1 MTARNGR
8 VRIPG
13 LFDGAVR
20 GLTQSGLPNSPLH
33 CSIIFGMDRMEEFS
47 VHRISFGLKALAFVL
62 SLVLLGACT
71 SVPVEEREARR
82 AEVDREAEETI
93 ALLTGKDPE
102 FAEALEQSAGYFTA
116 RISSATLAVVGGGK
130 GIGVLVDKRTGDRI
144 YMDIKR
150 LEFGMGLGARGY
162 RLLLLAE
169 EEEVFESMR
178 DSRFYRGLAS
188 DVSAGTKGG
197 TGGYLR
203 GGLRSFIVSEKGALI
218 AATARVAKI
227 SVNSDLTDTG
237 VSEVGVPNTGFGIE
251 DGREQVSQRTWEYS
265 LPFMAQKVIDMGY
278 DLPLPY
284 GVKLLYSDIEQD
296 QILEELQVGF
306 SGGEKEPFEWVAFE
320 NAISIS
326 ETWQAIG
333 DAWVLP
339 FLNLFAFIGDVEGDV
354 ILDVFL
360 EGNGLLEQKGID
372 CTRPGNLV
380 ICRALQDQIIKL
392 PVESVFSGTNYG
404 VGFNLAGGW
413 KGFFFTLPV
422 SFSWVDMDTT
432 DVEGGS
438 IISAS
443 PRAGYLLKMGN
454 YGNLGLFVGASYL
467 DSDLTA
473 HGSLAVPETDGT
485 IDYTVDQ
492 SNSDKWNGVVGANW
506 DITRRWSLMVEYNG
520 FFGSRESIFASVG
533 WRF

>member
-1 MTARNGR
+1 MRLDNR
-8 VRIPG
+8 CRILLG
-13 LFDGAVR
+13 LR
-20 GLTQSGLPNSPLH
+20 GL
-33 CSIIFGMDRMEEFS
+33 
-47 VHRISFGLKALAFVL
+47 VFVL
-62 SLVLLGACT
+62 FLALLGGCT
-71 SVPVEEREARR
+71 SIPVEEREDRR
-82 AEVDREAEETI
+82 AQIDRDAEETI
-93 ALLTGKDPE
+93 ALLMEQDPE
-102 FAEALEQSAGYFTA
+102 FAGALEDSAGYFTSL
-116 RISSATLAVVGGGK
+116 ISSATVAVVGRGH
-130 GIGVLVDKRTGDRI
+130 GIGVLVDRHTGDRT
-144 YMDIKR
+144 YLNFKR
-150 LEFGMGLGARGY
+150 TDLGVGLAMQKY
-162 RLLLLAE
+162 RVLVLAE
-169 EEEVFESMR
+169 DTEAVENIRNGNRLS
-178 DSRFYRGLAS
+178 GLAA
-188 DVSAGTKGG
+188 DVSAAEKGG
-197 TGGYLR
+197 RGVYDRAGYR
-203 GGLRSFIVSEKGALI
+203 VFTISESGASV
-218 AATARVAKI
+218 AVTARLAKI
-227 SVNSDLTDTG
+227 SVNTDLTDTG
-237 VSEVGVPNTGFGIE
+237 ISEVGIPNIGFGIE
-251 DGREQVSQRTWEYS
+251 DGSEPVEQRTWDHK
-265 LPFMAQKVIDMGY
+265 LPFMAQKVIDLGY

-284 GVKLLYSDIEQD
+284 GLKVLYSDIEQD

-339 FLNLFAFIGDVEGDV
+339 FLNVFAFIGDLKGDV

-380 ICRALQDQIIKL
+380 ICRALQDQIIEL

-413 KGFFFTLPV
+413 KGFFFTVPV

-432 DVEGGS
+432 EVEGGA

-473 HGSLAVPETDGT
+473 HGSLAIPETDET
-485 IDYTVDQ
+485 IDYIVDQ
-492 SNSDKWNGVVGANW
+492 SNTDKWNGVLGANW
-506 DITRRWSLMVEYNG
+506 DITRRWSVLVEYNG
-520 FFGSRESIFASVG
+520 FFGSRDSIFAAVG

>member
-1 MTARNGR
+1 
-8 VRIPG
+8 
-13 LFDGAVR
+13 
-20 GLTQSGLPNSPLH
+20 
-33 CSIIFGMDRMEEFS
+33 MDTDMNKFL
-47 VHRISFGLKALAFVL
+47 VFVL
-62 SLVLLGACT
+62 CLGLLGACT
-71 SVPVEEREARR
+71 SIPVEEREARR
-82 AEVDREAEETI
+82 AEIDRDAEETI
-93 ALLTGKDPE
+93 AQLIQNDPE
-102 FAEALEQSAGYFTA
+102 FAGALEQSAGYFTS
-116 RISSATLAVVGGGK
+116 RISAATIAVVGRGY
-130 GIGVLVDKRTGDRI
+130 GIGVLVDRHTGDRN
-144 YMDIKR
+144 YLNFKLTDVGVGLAVEKYRFLVLAEDAEALQAMRSTKR
-150 LEFGMGLGARGY
+150 LGGLVADMSAGEKGGKARSGLAGY
-162 RLLLLAE
+162 RM
-169 EEEVFESMR
+169 FTI
-178 DSRFYRGLAS
+178 S
-188 DVSAGTKGG
+188 D
-197 TGGYLR
+197 
-203 GGLRSFIVSEKGALI
+203 KGASVV
-218 AATARVAKI
+218 ATARMAKI
-227 SVNSDLTDTG
+227 SVNTDLTDTG
-237 VSEVGVPNTGFGIE
+237 ISEVGLPNIGFGIE
-251 DGREQVSQRTWEYS
+251 DGREPVEQRTWEHK

-284 GVKLLYSDIEQD
+284 GVKVLYSDIEQD
-296 QILEELQVGF
+296 QILEGLQVGF

-372 CTRPGNLV
+372 CTKPGNLV

-404 VGFNLAGGW
+404 VGFNMAAGW

-432 DVEGGS
+432 DVEGGP

-473 HGSLAVPETDGT
+473 HGSLAVPETDVT

-492 SNSDKWNGVVGANW
+492 SNTDKWNGVVGANW

-520 FFGSRESIFASVG
+520 FFGSRDSIFAAVG

>member
-1 MTARNGR
+1 MRPDNGC
-8 VRIPG
+8 RIS
-13 LFDGAVR
+13 
-20 GLTQSGLPNSPLH
+20 SGL
-33 CSIIFGMDRMEEFS
+33 R
-47 VHRISFGLKALAFVL
+47 ALASVL
-62 SLVLLGACT
+62 YLALLGGCT
-71 SVPVEEREARR
+71 SIPIDERADRR
-82 AEVDREAEETI
+82 AEIDRDAEETI
-93 ALLTGKDPE
+93 ALLMEKNPE
-102 FAEALEQSAGYFTA
+102 FAEALEQSAGYFTSV
-116 RISSATLAVVGGGK
+116 ISSATVAVVGRGY
-130 GIGVLVDKRTGDRI
+130 GIGLLVDKHTGNRTYLNFKRTDLGAGLAMQKYRVLMLAEDSEAVEDLRSG
-144 YMDIKR
+144 KR
-150 LEFGMGLGARGY
+150 LGGLVADMSAGEKGGRGVYNRAGY
-162 RLLLLAE
+162 R
-169 EEEVFESMR
+169 VFTISES
-178 DSRFYRGLAS
+178 GAS
-188 DVSAGTKGG
+188 V
-197 TGGYLR
+197 
-203 GGLRSFIVSEKGALI
+203 
-218 AATARVAKI
+218 AAVARMAKV
-227 SVNSDLTDTG
+227 SVNADLTDTG
-237 VSEVGVPNTGFGIE
+237 LSEVGIPNIGYGIE
-251 DGREQVSQRTWEYS
+251 DSRVPVEQRTWEHK

-284 GVKLLYSDIEQD
+284 GLKVLYSDIEQD
-296 QILEELQVGF
+296 QILESLQVGF
-306 SGGEKEPFEWVAFE
+306 SGGEKELFEWVAFE
-320 NAISIS
+320 NSISIS

-392 PVESVFSGTNYG
+392 PVESVFTGMNYG
-404 VGFNLAGGW
+404 VGFNMAAGW

-454 YGNLGLFVGASYL
+454 YGNLGLYVGASYL

-473 HGSLAVPETDGT
+473 HGSLAVPETDVT

-492 SNSDKWNGVVGANW
+492 SNTDKWNGVVGANW

-520 FFGSRESIFASVG
+520 FFGSRDSIFASVG

>member
-1 MTARNGR
+1 MRSKR
-8 VRIPG
+8 LMPV
-13 LFDGAVR
+13 
-20 GLTQSGLPNSPLH
+20 
-33 CSIIFGMDRMEEFS
+33 
-47 VHRISFGLKALAFVL
+47 SFGLKALLIIVCLA
-62 SLVLLGACT
+62 LLGACT

-82 AEVDREAEETI
+82 AEIDREAEETI
-93 ALLTGKDPE
+93 AMLIERDPE
-102 FAEALEQSAGYFTA
+102 FTAALEQSAGYFTSV
-116 RISSATLAVVGGGK
+116 ISSATVAVVGGGY
-130 GIGVLVDKRTGDRI
+130 GIGVLVDKQTGNRT
-144 YMDIKR
+144 YLNFKR
-150 LEFGMGLGARGY
+150 TDLGAGLAMQKYRFLVLAEDGEALETICSGKYLGSLVADISAGEKGGRGAYNRAGY
-162 RLLLLAE
+162 R
-169 EEEVFESMR
+169 VFTISES
-178 DSRFYRGLAS
+178 GAS
-188 DVSAGTKGG
+188 
-197 TGGYLR
+197 
-203 GGLRSFIVSEKGALI
+203 I
-218 AATARVAKI
+218 AATARLTKI
-227 SVNSDLTDTG
+227 SVNTVLTDSG
-237 VSEVGVPNTGFGIE
+237 ISEVGVPNIGYGIE
-251 DGREQVSQRTWEYS
+251 DSRIPVEQRTWDHK
-265 LPFMAQKVIDMGY
+265 LPFMAQKVINMGY

-284 GVKLLYSDIEQD
+284 GLKVLYSDIEQD
-296 QILEELQVGF
+296 QVLESLQVGF

-320 NAISIS
+320 NAISLS

-339 FLNLFAFIGDVEGDV
+339 FLNLFAFIGDVKGDV
-354 ILDVFL
+354 TLDVLL

-473 HGSLAVPETDGT
+473 YGSLAVPETDVT

-506 DITRRWSLMVEYNG
+506 DITRRWSVMVEYDG
-520 FFGSRESIFASVG
+520 FFGSRDSIFASVG

>member
-1 MTARNGR
+1 MRSKR
-8 VRIPG
+8 LMPV
-13 LFDGAVR
+13 
-20 GLTQSGLPNSPLH
+20 
-33 CSIIFGMDRMEEFS
+33 
-47 VHRISFGLKALAFVL
+47 SFGLKALLIIVCLA
-62 SLVLLGACT
+62 LLGACT

-82 AEVDREAEETI
+82 AEIDGEAEETI
-93 ALLTGKDPE
+93 ALLIGRDPE
-102 FAEALEQSAGYFTA
+102 FTAALDQSAGYFTSV
-116 RISSATLAVVGGGK
+116 ISSATVAVVGGGY
-130 GIGVLVDKRTGDRI
+130 GIGVLVDKQTGNRTYLNFKRADLGAGLAMQKYRFLVLAEDGEALETIRSG
-144 YMDIKR
+144 KR
-150 LEFGMGLGARGY
+150 LGSLVADISAGEKGGRGAYNRAGY
-162 RLLLLAE
+162 R
-169 EEEVFESMR
+169 VFTISES
-178 DSRFYRGLAS
+178 GAS
-188 DVSAGTKGG
+188 
-197 TGGYLR
+197 
-203 GGLRSFIVSEKGALI
+203 I
-218 AATARVAKI
+218 AATARLTKI
-227 SVNSDLTDTG
+227 SVNTELTDTG
-237 VSEVGVPNTGFGIE
+237 ISEVGVPNIGYGTE
-251 DGREQVSQRTWEYS
+251 DGHLPVEQRTWDHK
-265 LPFMAQKVIDMGY
+265 LPFMAQKVINMGY

-284 GVKLLYSDIEQD
+284 GLKVLYSDIEQD
-296 QILEELQVGF
+296 QVLESLQVGF

-320 NAISIS
+320 NAISLS

-339 FLNLFAFIGDVEGDV
+339 FLNLFAFIGDVKGDV
-354 ILDVFL
+354 TLDVLL

-372 CTRPGNLV
+372 CTRPANLV

-392 PVESVFSGTNYG
+392 PVESVFSSTNYG

-473 HGSLAVPETDGT
+473 YGSLAVPEPDVT

-506 DITRRWSLMVEYNG
+506 DITRRWSVMVEYDG
-520 FFGSRESIFASVG
+520 FFGSRDSIFASVG

>member
-1 MTARNGR
+1 MMHLA
-8 VRIPG
+8 P
-13 LFDGAVR
+13 
-20 GLTQSGLPNSPLH
+20 
-33 CSIIFGMDRMEEFS
+33 
-47 VHRISFGLKALAFVL
+47 VHRDALGLKALAFL
-62 SLVLLGACT
+62 CLILLGACT
-71 SVPVEEREARR
+71 SIPIEEREARR
-82 AEVDREAEETI
+82 AEIDREAEETI
-93 ALLTGKDPE
+93 AMLMEADPG
-102 FAEALEQSAGYFTA
+102 FAESLEQSAGYFTS
-116 RISSATLAVVGGGK
+116 RISSATLAVAGGGK
-130 GIGVLVDKRTGDRI
+130 GIGVLVDNQTGERI
-144 YMDIKR
+144 YMNVKR

-162 RLLLLAE
+162 RVLLLAE
-169 EEEVFESMR
+169 DDQVLQSMR
-178 DSRFYRGLAS
+178 DTRYFSALAS
-188 DVSAGTKGG
+188 DASVGEKGG
-197 TGGYLR
+197 TGIYIR
-203 GGLRSFIVSEKGALI
+203 GGLRAFIVSEKGALI
-218 AATARVAKI
+218 AATVRVAKV

-237 VSEVGVPNTGFGIE
+237 VSEVGLPNTGFGIE
-251 DGREQVSQRTWEYS
+251 DGREPAEHRIWDHK

-284 GVKLLYSDIEQD
+284 GLKVLYSDIEQD
-296 QILEELQVGF
+296 QILEGLQVGF
-306 SGGEKEPFEWVAFE
+306 SGGEKEPFEWVAFK

-339 FLNLFAFIGDVEGDV
+339 FLNLFAFIGDVKGDV

-372 CTRPGNLV
+372 CSRPGNLV

-392 PVESVFSGTNYG
+392 PVESVFTGLNYG

-422 SFSWVDMDTT
+422 SFSWADMDTT

-443 PRAGYLLKMGN
+443 PRAGYLVKMGN

-467 DSDLTA
+467 DSDPD
-473 HGSLAVPETDGT
+473 VT

-492 SNSDKWNGVVGANW
+492 ANLDKWNGVVGANW
-506 DITRRWSLMVEYNG
+506 DINRNWSIMLEYNG
-520 FFGSRESIFASVG
+520 FFGSRESIFAAVG